1 MTSLCL
7 RIREIFLLRSEKEER
22 NWKMKAFIRPFFFSF
37 DIFFAAFSSFL
48 SSFSCDSL
56 VPEVCGA
63 PNKYLVV
70 SLPRLNGENLDK
82 EKRGNGNGVR
92 SDGPDIPEAQ
102 NVKAAADRNSSGY
115 SEYVKRVRSSSI
127 PSARQTGIS
136 LASHTLSLLGNKES
150 QE

>member
-1 MTSLCL
+1 MGLSLLGFKNVMTWLLLPIKTGMTSLCL

-82 EKRGNGNGVR
+82 EKKWKWKWR
-92 SDGPDIPEAQ
+92 SE
-102 NVKAAADRNSSGY
+102 
-115 SEYVKRVRSSSI
+115 
-127 PSARQTGIS
+127 
-136 LASHTLSLLGNKES
+136 
-150 QE
+150 